1 MEWEIFFCF
10 LPLAVCFLFFAQKP
24 KWYDVW
30 HWPDFGIRY
39 RQQAGHFICSLCV
52 CVFFPIFHDFI
63 FFHRPENGR
72 KRVPS
77 LVSWPHPILWKI
89 ISPFNDLREAAEEK
103 LIRKQ
108 SILVHKIQ
116 YEIHQQNKSHFIQDE
131 KKRIDYVCIFP
142 SAELTN
148 LKIKTFF
155 DYI

>member
-1 MEWEIFFCF
+1 MKNGMGNF
-10 LPLAVCFLFFAQKP
+10 FLFSSFSCLFSFFRAKAEMVRRLALARLWDP
-24 KWYDVW
+24 VPLVGGAF
-30 HWPDFGIRY
+30 HLF
-39 RQQAGHFICSLCV
+39 SVCV
-52 CVFFPIFHDFI
+52 CVFSLFFTILF

-116 YEIHQQNKSHFIQDE
+116 YEIH
-131 KKRIDYVCIFP
+131 
-142 SAELTN
+142 
-148 LKIKTFF
+148 
-155 DYI
+155 